1 MCITKIKQDSK
12 PSKEK
17 VLMVWGSG
25 QKIVGSV
32 LIKYFCMFCLYLQ
45 PKKKQQQQQQQQNNC
60 KNVTFEHYFT
70 YNFKIFLKLD
80 SIYSVCVGGYLEMPS

>member
-1 MCITKIKQDSK
+1 MRLRTQNCGFS
-12 PSKEK
+12 SYK
-17 VLMVWGSG
+17 VLLH
-25 QKIVGSV
+25 V
-32 LIKYFCMFCLYLQ
+32 LPILATKQ
-45 PKKKQQQQQQQQNNC
+45 QQQQQQQQQNNC

>member
-1 MCITKIKQDSK
+1 M
-12 PSKEK
+12 
-17 VLMVWGSG
+17 
-25 QKIVGSV
+25 GSV

-45 PKKKQQQQQQQQNNC
+45 PNKKQQQQQNNC

-80 SIYSVCVGGYLEMPS
+80 SIYSVCVGGYLEILNYSRKIGYMPETQGECLQK